1 MKKKQSIFALL
12 MMLSLITSCNNQNVP
27 TSSDIGQSESVAE
40 VSTTTDT
47 TTTTE
52 AVTTTEFVFP
62 DLTKD
67 EFNESDL
74 EIYHTDF
81 KPSKELEDEIM
92 EYINNYDETCSIYM
106 VNLEDYATFGYNS
119 DTYIATASTIK
130 CPFAFYCYQQ
140 IEKGEES
147 FDNTL
152 TYRRGYYSS
161 GTGVL
166 KDHGSGTDYSIRR
179 LLYYMI
185 HYSDNVAFLMLQDHF
200 GYQGY
205 NEMMQS
211 FGFETFLDEHTQ
223 WGKLS
228 SHALG
233 YIWTEIYKYKDTCD
247 EGAIFFD
254 TLVNAGSNFLIWP
267 FTDEG
272 YEYKIAHKS
281 GWASPGY
288 HDSGIVLSEHPYVI
302 VIMTDSEGDPKDN
315 SFFYNMAIEMN
326 KLHDEYLEYLGQE
339 PSHTGELP
347 ADMYNYLS
355 KYRDGYDE
363 DDEDV
368 FGYFPNGDT
377 QFTTTQEVSTSTTTT
392 ITTTTTTT
400 TTTTEPTTTTVTT
413 TTTQEPTTKSTTVSS
428 STSKSTSKT
437 TTTTEDDYD
446 YDNDN
451 DYEYQVTT
459 VPVTEAPVITYTQPT
474 TVYVDPSQN
483 TNRYQYYDDNNIY
496 F

>member
-1 MKKKQSIFALL
+1 
-12 MMLSLITSCNNQNVP
+12 MMLSLITSCNNADVQ
-27 TSSDIGQSESVAE
+27 TSNDIGESISET
-40 VSTTTDT
+40 STTTQMT
-47 TTTTE
+47 TTTTV
-52 AVTTTEFVFP
+52 ATTETTLP
-62 DLTKD
+62 DLSKD
-67 EFNESDL
+67 EFSEDSL
-74 EIYHTDF
+74 EILHTNF

-119 DTYIATASTIK
+119 DTYISTASTIK
-130 CPFAFYCYQQ
+130 CPFAFYCYKE
-140 IEKGEES
+140 IEKGN
-147 FDNTL
+147 FNLDDTIL
-152 TYRRGYYSS
+152 YRSGYYSS

-166 KDHGSGTDYSIRR
+166 KDSGSGTYYSIRK

-205 NEMMQS
+205 NEMMES
-211 FGFETFLDEHTQ
+211 YGFETFLNDEIK

-233 YIWTEIYKYKDTCD
+233 YIWTQIYQYKDQCD

-254 TLVNAGSNFLIWP
+254 TLVNAKSNFLIWP
-267 FTDEG
+267 FSEAG

-315 SFFYNMAIEMN
+315 SFFYNMALKMN

-339 PSHTGELP
+339 PSKTGELP
-347 ADMYNYLS
+347 ADMYDYLQ

-368 FGYFPNGDT
+368 FGYFGDGDI
-377 QFTTTQEVSTSTTTT
+377 QFTTTTTTSTTTEP
-392 ITTTTTTT
+392 TTTTTSETT
-400 TTTTEPTTTTVTT
+400 TTTTEPTTTTTITTTTTVTT
-413 TTTQEPTTKSTTVSS
+413 TTPTSTTTTITTTEEDYQDDYEDYNDDDYEITTTPTTEIPEITYTIPTTK
-428 STSKSTSKT
+428 
-437 TTTTEDDYD
+437 Y
-446 YDNDN
+446 NDP
-451 DYEYQVTT
+451 Y
-459 VPVTEAPVITYTQPT
+459 
-474 TVYVDPSQN
+474 QN
-483 TNRYQYYDDNNIY
+483 TDRYQYFDDDNIY